1 MICKIL
7 KLSTGET
14 IIASI
19 ETESA
24 TYVDILRPIKI
35 ILVPHGKESFNVLMV
50 KWDLSIN
57 FELPVRVFK
66 TSIVSVSE
74 PEISFKESYADI
86 FNDYENEDVEDELQF
101 DDIKD
106 VDDLSKE
113 LEKIVSMMKSSANT
127 TLHWFTPDTA
137 IVHVCQEFVN

>member
-35 ILVPHGKESFNVLMV
+35 ILVPQGKESFNVLMV
-50 KWDLSIN
+50 KWDPSIN

-101 DDIKD
+101 DDIKN

-127 TLHWFTPDTA
+127 TLH
-137 IVHVCQEFVN
+137 